1 MVDSSHIVAFT
12 LGGLA
17 GALLIFL
24 FLRNRIGIMRTEK
37 DRLEASYRAEMKA
50 WEDKM
55 LFAARSRE
63 EMTAQFRAMAEQV
76 LEEKGRKVNEAGEQR
91 LNQVLEP
98 FNRQLMEF
106 RKQVEQSHHFRLQDS
121 AQLKTQLQQ
130 LTQLN
135 QQISQDALNLTNA
148 LKGQSQTQG
157 YWGEMILERVL
168 EQSGL
173 INGEHYQTQVS
184 MQNEDRERFRPDAI
198 IHLPGGKDLII
209 DAKVSLNAYETC
221 SSTQSPA
228 RREEAVKAHIRSVR
242 SHLKEL
248 EVKNYSALPELNT
261 LDLVLMFIPVE
272 GAFALALQEDRQLF
286 SEAFE
291 KRIVIVSPTTL
302 FATLRTVEN
311 SWRNEAQNRNAQEI
325 ARKAGKL
332 YDKFCGFVADLDRVE
347 KSLDQAGRAYY
358 DARNKL
364 SDGKGNLIRR
374 AQDLK
379 ELGARTSKNLPE
391 DLIPKN

>member
-1 MVDSSHIVAFT
+1 MVETSRIIAFI
-12 LGGLA
+12 LGGLVGLVA
-17 GALLIFL
+17 AYLIL
-24 FLRNRIGIMRTEK
+24 KNRLQKLQLEK
-37 DRLEASYRAEMKA
+37 NRLEASYKAEMKA
-50 WEDKM
+50 WEEKM
-55 LFAARSRE
+55 QFASRSRE

-76 LEEKGRKVNEAGEQR
+76 LEEKGRKVNEAGAER

-98 FNRQLMEF
+98 FNRQLKEF
-106 RKQVEQSHHFRLQDS
+106 KNQVEQSYHFRLQDS

-130 LTQLN
+130 LTKLN

-157 YWGEMILERVL
+157 IWGEMILERVL

-173 INGEHYQTQVS
+173 VKGEHYETQVS
-184 MQNEDRERFRPDAI
+184 MQNEERQRFRPDAI
-198 IHLPGGKDLII
+198 IHLPGGKDLVI
-209 DAKVSLNAYETC
+209 DAKVSLSAYETC
-221 SSTQSPA
+221 CSTQSPA
-228 RREEAVKAHIRSVR
+228 RREEAVKAHLRSVR

-248 EVKNYSALPELNT
+248 DLKDYSSLPDLNT

-272 GAFALALQEDRQLF
+272 GAFALALQEDRLLF
-286 SEAFE
+286 SEAFD

-325 ARKAGKL
+325 AGKAGKL
-332 YDKFCGFVADLDRVE
+332 YDKFCGFLSDMDRVE
-347 KSLDQAGRAYY
+347 KSLDQAGKAYY

-379 ELGARTSKNLPE
+379 DLGARTQKNLPE
-391 DLIPKN
+391 DLIPEN